1 MELKPVTQR
10 ALEAYQEYLVVQA
23 REAQSAARINRL
35 MIEAAGKAGFATDLP
50 PDLLDV
56 APRVIAELSQRI
68 AAHVR
73 EALELPGE

>member
-35 MIEAAGKAGFATDLP
+35 MIEAAGKAGFAVDLP